1 MVATD
6 RIFIFVSFAAI
17 LANRQLTH
25 GIILCSAEKNDIR
38 RTFVDGFAAGSLP
51 VEFANQ
57 TKMTAKILACDFEVF
72 GIVQGVFFRKYTKK
86 QATSLG
92 VRGWC
97 MNTADDT
104 VKGQLEGEEK
114 PFNEMKHWLQTKGSP
129 TSRIDKVVFN
139 VPKEISSYSFKDFSI
154 RR

>member
-1 MVATD
+1 MVATE

-17 LANRQLTH
+17 LATRQLTD
-25 GIILCSAEKNDIR
+25 GIILCSAKKDDIR

-72 GIVQGVFFRKYTKK
+72 GIVQGLVFWYTKK